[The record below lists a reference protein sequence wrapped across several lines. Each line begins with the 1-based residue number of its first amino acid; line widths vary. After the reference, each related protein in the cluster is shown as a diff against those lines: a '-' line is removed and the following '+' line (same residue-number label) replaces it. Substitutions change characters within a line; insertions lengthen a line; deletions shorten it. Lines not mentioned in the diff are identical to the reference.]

1 MKITCTLSEY
11 TKLARQCGE
20 TKARFN
26 CRNCPL
32 NGLLELPEGESC
44 DIERF
49 VQEITMPNDITIR
62 NPLEGFVG
70 EVPEAIKGA
79 ILPRAR
85 GERLESR

>member
-11 TKLARQCGE
+11 TKMARHCGE

-32 NGLLELPEGESC
+32 NGLLELEEGEKC

-49 VQEITMPNDITIR
+49 VQAVTMPEGSLK
-62 NPLEGFVG
+62 LE
-70 EVPEAIKGA
+70 PIKANG
-79 ILPRAR
+79 IMSLDVMTRRVR